1 MSRGDLV
8 DSESAVASWRA
19 YIMSRGSVSQA
30 DADELEDHLRTQIE
44 DLRAAGL
51 DADEAVLIAV
61 KRMGRQD
68 RIADEYARENSRR
81 LWKQLVM
88 SGGSSRTRRAD
99 GGVVMIGFAVVA
111 AVLAKLPSL
120 LGAAIVPAVLL
131 GGILA
136 LAALAGFIA
145 WRSRPPRTV
154 IVAGGLGFATL
165 AVLAAAYPF
174 GDKSDTMIAFGLHVP
189 VILWLLV
196 GLAYTGTGW
205 RSNARRM
212 DFVRFTGEW
221 LIYLALFALGGGV
234 LMGLT
239 AAVFS
244 ALGADPTTVLVQWVA
259 PCGAAGASVVAAWL
273 VDAKQEVIENM
284 APVLGR
290 VFTPLFTIAVLAM
303 LVGACVIGGFG
314 AYREV
319 LIIIDALLV
328 VVSGLVLYVLSAQQ
342 PTDRPSWTE
351 QLQLLLVLTAFALNG
366 FAIAAMISRISDGGP
381 TPNRVVALGVNLV
394 LLVGLAGSA
403 WLLGRRVFR
412 RDASTRRLL
421 AWQTGYLPVYGAW
434 AVIAAVVVPPLF
446 SFT

>member
-8 DSESAVASWRA
+8 DAEAAVTSWRA
-19 YIMSRGSVSQA
+19 YIISRGSVSDA
-30 DADELEDHLRTQIE
+30 DADELEDHLRAQID

-68 RIADEYARENSRR
+68 QIAAEYARENSRR

-88 SGGSSRTRRAD
+88 GGSSRTRRVDA
-99 GGVVMIGFAVVA
+99 GVIMIGFAVLA
-111 AVLAKLPSL
+111 ALLGKLPSL
-120 LGAAIVPAVLL
+120 LGAPVIPAVLV

-136 LAALAGFIA
+136 LTTLAASIA

-154 IVAGGLGFATL
+154 IIAAGIGFAVL
-165 AVLAAAYPF
+165 AVLAAIYPF
-174 GDKSDTMIAFGLHVP
+174 SQHSDTVIIFGLHVP

-196 GLAYTGTGW
+196 GLVYTGAGW
-205 RSNARRM
+205 RSSARRM

-234 LMGLT
+234 LLGLT

-244 ALGADPTTVLVQWVA
+244 ALGADPAVVLGQWVA
-259 PCGAAGASVVAAWL
+259 PCGAAGAAVVAAWL

-303 LVGACVIGGFG
+303 LVGACVSGGFG

-328 VVSGLVLYVLSAQQ
+328 VVTGLVLYVLSAQQ
-342 PTDRPSWTE
+342 PTDRPGWTE
-351 QLQLLLVLTAFALNG
+351 QLQLLLVLAAFALNG

-381 TPNRVVALGVNLV
+381 TPNRVVALGVNIV

-421 AWQTGYLPVYGAW
+421 QWQTGYLPVYGAW

-446 SFT
+446 SFA

>member
-1 MSRGDLV
+1 MTRGDLV

-19 YIMSRGSVSQA
+19 YIVSRGSVSQA
-30 DADELEDHLRTQIE
+30 DADELEDHLRTQID

-68 RIADEYARENSRR
+68 QIADEYARENSRR

-88 SGGSSRTRRAD
+88 GGSSRTRRVD
-99 GGVVMIGFAVVA
+99 GGVIMIGFAVLA
-111 AVLAKLPSL
+111 AVLAKLPDL
-120 LGAAIVPAVLL
+120 LGASIVPAILL
-131 GGILA
+131 GGVLA
-136 LAALAGFIA
+136 LATLAGFIA
-145 WRSRPPRTV
+145 WCARPLRNQA
-154 IVAGGLGFATL
+154 VAAGIGFAIL
-165 AVLAAAYPF
+165 AVLAGAYPF
-174 GDKSDTMIAFGLHVP
+174 EAKSDTMIVFGLHVP

-196 GLAYTGTGW
+196 GLVYTGAGW

-234 LMGLT
+234 LIGLT

-244 ALGADPTTVLVQWVA
+244 ALGADPTTVLIKWVA

-303 LVGACVIGGFG
+303 LVGACVSGGFG

-328 VVSGLVLYVLSAQQ
+328 VVTGLVLYVLSAQQ
-342 PTDRPSWTE
+342 PTDRPGWAE
-351 QLQLLLVLTAFALNG
+351 QLQLLLVLAAFALNG

-394 LLVGLAGSA
+394 LLVGLAGSG

-412 RDASTRRLL
+412 RDTSTRRLL
-421 AWQTGYLPVYGAW
+421 AWQTGYLPIYGAW
-434 AVIAAVVVPPLF
+434 AIVAAVVVPPLF
-446 SFT
+446 SFA